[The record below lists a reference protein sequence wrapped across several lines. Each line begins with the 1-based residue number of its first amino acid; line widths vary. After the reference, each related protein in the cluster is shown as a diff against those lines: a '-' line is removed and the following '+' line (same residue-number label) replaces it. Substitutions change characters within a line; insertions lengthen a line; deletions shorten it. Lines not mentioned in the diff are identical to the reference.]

1 MAKTTKDGAEPRVV
15 ALAQQLGT
23 VLGRAQAKADKLLKQ
38 VNESTAAAKK
48 LAAPKLRSVG
58 ESAAKVVAAVKPK
71 PKAKAK
77 AAPASPKRVREGGK
91 KVAPA
96 KVKARS
102 GGAVDAPGK
111 RHRKPPPQEKFSR
124 GMTEPKVRQMGQK
137 GIKGRMQRGG
147 SGS

>member
-1 MAKTTKDGAEPRVV
+1 MAKTTKDPRVV

-38 VNESTAAAKK
+38 VKAK
-48 LAAPKLRSVG
+48 A
-58 ESAAKVVAAVKPK
+58 K
-71 PKAKAK
+71 PKAKT
-77 AAPASPKRVREGGK
+77 APAK
-91 KVAPA
+91 KVAPP

-111 RHRKPPPQEKFSR
+111 KHRKPPPQEKFSR
-124 GMTEPKVRQMGQK
+124 GMTEPKVQQMGQK

-147 SGS
+147 SNR